1 MRFYSTFGHLY
12 LNTSVSYH
20 LQFARVTRP
29 DVLRHFWRQFWQH
42 VLKRFWRVPFCGVP
56 CLGFARSCWLVSAAR
71 CGVAEPTPSRK
82 QSIRDRA
89 AGAVA
94 NVLINPCNARIS
106 TCRWAHGKGHY
117 DNRFVR
123 KLQFGHCVAN
133 VARDP
138 FRKNDK
144 CNTCCACLCFPS
156 YGCLVCFWSGFAG
169 FALHWARSAVGADQP
184 NAARR
189 GARRAAKAAAT
200 NAARSA
206 QTEQSYKIY
215 HRSHFGSR

>member
-138 FRKNDK
+138 FRKK
-144 CNTCCACLCFPS
+144 RQMQHVLRLFVFPLLWVF
-156 YGCLVCFWSGFAG
+156 GVFLVWFRGVRLALGQIGRWS
-169 FALHWARSAVGADQP
+169 RSAKRCKTWCKTCRKSCCNECCQERSD
-184 NAARR
+184 
-189 GARRAAKAAAT
+189 RAVIQDI
-200 NAARSA
+200 SP
-206 QTEQSYKIY
+206 
-215 HRSHFGSR
+215 